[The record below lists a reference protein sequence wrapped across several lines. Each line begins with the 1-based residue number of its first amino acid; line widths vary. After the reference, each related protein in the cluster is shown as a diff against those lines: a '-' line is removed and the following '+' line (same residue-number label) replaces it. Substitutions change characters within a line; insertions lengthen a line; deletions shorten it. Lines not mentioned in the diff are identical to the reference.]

1 MILLGHQK
9 INPVRFLCVYAG
21 LFKYFPQFLG
31 VAPLQFFD
39 RVNHF
44 NADIHGR
51 DIFLEMLEA
60 FVKTI
65 SHSFKGATVL
75 FFGEDVLVGVPIDDD
90 VVESSKLLLAQFLL
104 GLTRLR
110 R

>member
-1 MILLGHQK
+1 M
-9 INPVRFLCVYAG
+9 
-21 LFKYFPQFLG
+21 
-31 VAPLQFFD
+31 
-39 RVNHF
+39 
-44 NADIHGR
+44 
-51 DIFLEMLEA
+51 
-60 FVKTI
+60 
-65 SHSFKGATVL
+65 L